1 MRVRAMILCLFTVIA
16 STSAVGLVSTPA
28 SARTTAEAKFVQRIN
43 DARARHGLPRLRVRA
58 GLTDYARGHSRAMSQ
73 QRTLFHTSNFSVICC
88 WSSISENVG
97 QGFGVR
103 SVHRGLMQSPTH
115 RANILDPTKKAVGV
129 GVVRTGDRL
138 WVTQVFRRPR

>member
-1 MRVRAMILCLFTVIA
+1 MRVRVMMLCLFTLIA

-28 SARTTAEAKFVQRIN
+28 SAQKTVEAKFVQRIN

-58 GLTDYARGHSRAMSQ
+58 GLTDYARKHSRAMSR

-103 SVHRGLMQSPTH
+103 SVHRGFMHSATH
-115 RANILDPTKKAVGV
+115 RVNILDPSKKAVGV
-129 GVVRTGDRL
+129 GVVRSGDRI
-138 WVTQVFRRPR
+138 WVTEVFRRPR